1 MLKRQFQNFWINRKC
16 PIPLMFLQGA
26 QHKQCG
32 DWPSLQGVEKH
43 FGLSETPMLFEI
55 VYTLLYCGEVVEDFR
70 EIKKSI
76 I

>member
-1 MLKRQFQNFWINRKC
+1 MRDFFIRGTAA
-16 PIPLMFLQGA
+16 PTP

-55 VYTLLYCGEVVEDFR
+55 VYTRLYCGEVVKDFR